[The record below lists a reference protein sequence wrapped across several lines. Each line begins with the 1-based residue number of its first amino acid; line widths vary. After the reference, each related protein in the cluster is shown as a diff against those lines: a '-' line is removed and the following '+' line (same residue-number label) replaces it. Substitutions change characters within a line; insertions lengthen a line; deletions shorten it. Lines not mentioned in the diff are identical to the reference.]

1 MGNVLGRLLLRTC
14 ARLGSPPGILL
25 QALLS
30 ALCDRMAKVL
40 IPTEMSNSGAER
52 LANAL
57 VSLTRPPS
65 GHSELPHAAL
75 KAGVGA
81 VLARCRDASTSAST
95 TGMGFLASLDPHEAI
110 ALVNAAALLVPV
122 PRQQQ
127 HAPTPLAFAV
137 EEAWVSEHD
146 SSHRL
151 PDGPDE
157 SVASQVKA
165 LSSRVSSLLASRS
178 LSAAQVSTLLSAF
191 ARGTSR
197 DPQLFR
203 SIVARL
209 SEFAGCDP
217 ADKEKMDA
225 RTEAHAGARRG
236 AEDGL
241 VASKELYLPLL
252 AVCVRHRLHID
263 VLPRPLVARLQHP
276 LFLETLGGDEL
287 VSLLWSMGW
296 GVCWDAALWAAVVR
310 CLHGKGLGDRDFDGQ
325 LAAADNVSAR
335 HILLHIQRDVMLLWA
350 VAAAGRLLAR
360 SAGLQAPC
368 ASGQEAGAP
377 NSHDDEVAQGA
388 ADGWML
394 DEEVDLCRGAL
405 KRIVGRWHSQD
416 FEIRPVLLSFSNTP
430 QLSDACTDMLRQA
443 LWALRLPPESWH
455 AAEQDASAGGGKAA
469 RRSSKCAKGERRGR
483 LMAFVDQHQHSAL
496 QDLEKQVLLRA
507 THLDA
512 MRCEASSHVRQ
523 DVKSV
528 LASNGHTASVE
539 HQKGFKAPAAAAA
552 PATTSA
558 SKPPHDSKGGWLCLA
573 ASHSSHTADAPARTT
588 VVQIYDKPDFLDSVP
603 SADGFPGAGS
613 VSSSTAASLGIGPR
627 ILNVRWRMWEEK
639 IKAKYDVCILPL
651 AADIWQECVEDAA
664 QEVSLRNEEVG
675 AYQRAPARS
684 AFLKQLLQEA
694 ASTLPCS
701 SLALPHADASEGEE
715 GAETHKPL
723 ERGLAATAA
732 NGEGQNDA
740 HLDSFSPGSMGGDS
754 EGGGGDSSK
763 DNDMEENEHVEG
775 AGAGSGGSRAAG
787 EDEKVKSK
795 KLRIKEP
802 KGMPRSSSRREKR
815 EEKKKGE
822 NGKKKQLWKIEFSQ
836 SKQRWYYFNSKTRER
851 LWKAPEVPGWIIK
864 SGSGKHR
871 PYVGLKHY
879 YYNVET
885 GKSSYEPPVDRER

>member
-14 ARLGSPPGILL
+14 SRLGSPPGVLL

-57 VSLTRPPS
+57 VSLARPPS

-110 ALVNAAALLVPV
+110 ALVNAAALLVPA

-127 HAPTPLAFAV
+127 YAPTLFAFAV

-146 SSHRL
+146 ISHRL

-178 LSAAQVSTLLSAF
+178 LSAAQVSTLVSAF

-203 SIVARL
+203 SIVACL

-225 RTEAHAGARRG
+225 RTEAHVGARRG

-252 AVCVRHRLHID
+252 AACVRHRLHID

-325 LAAADNVSAR
+325 LAAGDNVSAR
-335 HILLHIQRDVMLLWA
+335 HVLLQIQRDVMLLWA

-360 SAGLQAPC
+360 SAGRQAPC

-377 NSHDDEVAQGA
+377 SAHVDAAALG

-394 DEEVDLCRGAL
+394 GEEVDLCRGAL
-405 KRIVGRWHSQD
+405 KRIVGRWHAQD
-416 FEIRPVLLSFSNTP
+416 FEIRPVSHCFSSTP
-430 QLSDACTDMLRQA
+430 QLPDASTDMLRQA

-455 AAEQDASAGGGKAA
+455 AAEQDASA
-469 RRSSKCAKGERRGR
+469 
-483 LMAFVDQHQHSAL
+483 L
-496 QDLEKQVLLRA
+496 
-507 THLDA
+507 
-512 MRCEASSHVRQ
+512 
-523 DVKSV
+523 
-528 LASNGHTASVE
+528 
-539 HQKGFKAPAAAAA
+539 
-552 PATTSA
+552 
-558 SKPPHDSKGGWLCLA
+558 PPH
-573 ASHSSHTADAPARTT
+573 T
-588 VVQIYDKPDFLDSVP
+588 VCAHVF
-603 SADGFPGAGS
+603 
-613 VSSSTAASLGIGPR
+613 
-627 ILNVRWRMWEEK
+627 
-639 IKAKYDVCILPL
+639 VC
-651 AADIWQECVEDAA
+651 V
-664 QEVSLRNEEVG
+664 
-675 AYQRAPARS
+675 
-684 AFLKQLLQEA
+684 
-694 ASTLPCS
+694 
-701 SLALPHADASEGEE
+701 
-715 GAETHKPL
+715 
-723 ERGLAATAA
+723 
-732 NGEGQNDA
+732 
-740 HLDSFSPGSMGGDS
+740 
-754 EGGGGDSSK
+754 
-763 DNDMEENEHVEG
+763 
-775 AGAGSGGSRAAG
+775 
-787 EDEKVKSK
+787 
-795 KLRIKEP
+795 
-802 KGMPRSSSRREKR
+802 
-815 EEKKKGE
+815 
-822 NGKKKQLWKIEFSQ
+822 
-836 SKQRWYYFNSKTRER
+836 
-851 LWKAPEVPGWIIK
+851 
-864 SGSGKHR
+864 
-871 PYVGLKHY
+871 
-879 YYNVET
+879 
-885 GKSSYEPPVDRER
+885 